1 MTLKVG
7 IIHPFFDIMGGAE
20 QTTISLIDAL
30 KKTEHLTTLYT
41 VEPSSISETQNFK
54 IHKIVKQKFSPL
66 WKYQRMK
73 EVKRLYKDS
82 QNEDVLVIMGGGFM
96 LQETKVSKVILYCHS
111 TFEGEEEFLC
121 KKFSG
126 IKKIYYKIIQ
136 NNLKDG
142 FTYMK
147 NQKVK
152 LIANSEYTKREIQKR
167 FGKNSVVIYPPVDL
181 DRFSKWF
188 DVPKKSRVITI
199 SRFSPEKNLEFA
211 VDIIKKSGLTYELVG
226 NAIYE
231 SQIDL
236 YNNLKSIVDQE
247 NISLHCNLPPLETE
261 NLLGSSKIYFH
272 TSKETFGISV
282 IESIS
287 AGCIPIVPNNS
298 AFVETVPFDSLR
310 FDNKEDAIMKL
321 QDAISN
327 KYDYLRE
334 ELRDYIKKFCKKS
347 FQENMLRE
355 IQN

>member
-1 MTLKVG
+1 ML
-7 IIHPFFDIMGGAE
+7 GGAE
-20 QTTISLIDAL
+20 QTTLSLIDAL
-30 KKTEHLTTLYT
+30 KKTEHMTTTLYT
-41 VEPSSISETQNFK
+41 VEPPSILETQNFRL
-54 IHKIVKQKFSPL
+54 HKIPKQTFPSL
-66 WKYQRMK
+66 WKYQRMR
-73 EVKRLYKDS
+73 EVKKLYKDS
-82 QNEDVLVIMGGGFM
+82 RNEDVLVIMGGGFM
-96 LQETKVSKVILYCHS
+96 LQETKVSKVVLYCHS

-152 LIANSEYTKREIQKR
+152 IIANSEYTKREIQKR

-188 DVPKKSRVITI
+188 DLPKRSRVITI

-211 VDIIKKSGLTYELVG
+211 VDIIKKSGLTYELIG

-236 YNNLKSIVDQE
+236 YNNLKSIADQE
-247 NISLHCNLPPLETE
+247 NISLHCNLSPLETE

-282 IESIS
+282 IESIA
-287 AGCIPIVPNNS
+287 AGCIPVVPDNS
-298 AFVETVPFDSLR
+298 AHVETVPFSELR
-310 FDNKEDAIMKL
+310 YNPEDINDTRKLIIQAINGELDEYLPKL
-321 QDAISN
+321 QQHIKNFDSNIFQDKMLKLISEI
-327 KYDYLRE
+327 RE
-334 ELRDYIKKFCKKS
+334 S
-347 FQENMLRE
+347 
-355 IQN
+355 